1 MEDKA
6 SYHES
11 DLESAVIDKMQKF
24 LLELGKGFLFEQR
37 QKRFT
42 FHDKNFYVDLILY
55 NRLLRCYVL
64 IDFKVDELTHQD
76 LGQMQ
81 MYVNYYD
88 RYERIEGEN
97 PTIGI
102 LLCKK
107 SDEAL
112 VDLTLPEDA
121 NIYAK
126 EYELYLPDKKIL
138 QRKLKEWLDEEH
150 DKNSEV

>member
-1 MEDKA
+1 MTK
-6 SYHES
+6 
-11 DLESAVIDKMQKF
+11 IFM
-24 LLELGKGFLFEQR
+24 
-37 QKRFT
+37 
-42 FHDKNFYVDLILY
+42 LIWFFY

-64 IDFKVDELTHQD
+64 IDFKIDELTHQD

-81 MYVNYYD
+81 MYINYYD
-88 RYERIEGEN
+88 RYEKREGEN

-112 VDLTLPEDA
+112 VDLTLPSNN

-126 EYELYLPDKKIL
+126 EYKLYLPDKKLL
-138 QRKLKEWLDEEH
+138 QKKLKEWLEEEQ
-150 DKNSEV
+150 N